1 MAVSMSYKFML
12 ENVCVVNRKCNLEK
26 KKKKKRNRKEKKVKK
41 KKKKKKKRETEKKRK
56 KSEKKKETCKTCY
69 RIWSADVFLFDKV

>member
-26 KKKKKRNRKEKKVKK
+26 KKKKKRNRKEKKKI
-41 KKKKKKKRETEKKRK
+41 REKKRNM
-56 KSEKKKETCKTCY
+56 
-69 RIWSADVFLFDKV
+69 

>member
-26 KKKKKRNRKEKKVKK
+26 KKKKR
-41 KKKKKKKRETEKKRK
+41 RETEKKRK

>member
-12 ENVCVVNRKCNLEK
+12 ENVCVVNRKCNLE
-26 KKKKKRNRKEKKVKK
+26 
-41 KKKKKKKRETEKKRK
+41 KKKKKRETEKKRK

>member
-26 KKKKKRNRKEKKVKK
+26 KKKKRK
-41 KKKKKKKRETEKKRK
+41 TEKKRK

>member
-26 KKKKKRNRKEKKVKK
+26 KKKKKINRKEKKKNI
-41 KKKKKKKRETEKKRK
+41 EKKRN
-56 KSEKKKETCKTCY
+56 
-69 RIWSADVFLFDKV
+69 I

>member
-26 KKKKKRNRKEKKVKK
+26 KKKKW
-41 KKKKKKKRETEKKRK
+41 ETEKKRK

>member
-26 KKKKKRNRKEKKVKK
+26 KKKKKR
-41 KKKKKKKRETEKKRK
+41 ETEKKRK

-69 RIWSADVFLFDKV
+69 RI

>member
-26 KKKKKRNRKEKKVKK
+26 KKKKKR
-41 KKKKKKKRETEKKRK
+41 ETEKKRK

-69 RIWSADVFLFDKV
+69 RIWSTDVFLFDKV

>member
-12 ENVCVVNRKCNLEK
+12 ENVCVVNRKCNLE
-26 KKKKKRNRKEKKVKK
+26 
-41 KKKKKKKRETEKKRK
+41 KKKKRETEKKRK